1 MSALDWPES
10 LDDAKG
16 RALAYLNEDPFP
28 HIPRALLSKEHIVAY
43 AAKAGMIFP
52 ANGLHGEGRQWE
64 KSDAL
69 KTASY
74 ETRPGYRVISY
85 DLKGELISKELTSGE
100 HGVIVLPANSITF
113 VSTEDE
119 FFLPNYIAMRFNLRI
134 KHVHRGL
141 LLGTGPLVDPGYD
154 RRILIPLHNL
164 TDSAYHI
171 STDEG
176 LIWVEFTKTSALY
189 THEPASKPPRKLA
202 QEYELP
208 KTTKKDIEEH
218 LFKANSGFPIRSSIP
233 KAVMDAQRS
242 ARLAEKRSRNLQ
254 AIGVVA
260 LISLAIGLVSVFV
273 SVLSLVSTTTT
284 QLRSIEN
291 RLGHLEEPKNK
302 Q

>member
-1 MSALDWPES
+1 MSAPNWPANRYK
-10 LDDAKG
+10 AKE
-16 RALAYLNEDPFP
+16 RALIYVNTDPFP

-43 AAKAGMIFP
+43 AAKTGMIFP
-52 ANGLHGEGRQWE
+52 ADSLRGGKGWATSE
-64 KSDAL
+64 AL

-74 ETRPGYRVISY
+74 ETRPGHRVISY
-85 DLKGELISKELTSGE
+85 SVKGELISEDLTPGK
-100 HGVIVLPANSITF
+100 HGVIALPANSITF

-189 THEPASKPPRKLA
+189 KDEIALQPERELEQPH
-202 QEYELP
+202 ELP

-233 KAVMDAQRS
+233 KAIMEAQRS
-242 ARLAEKRSRNLQ
+242 ARVAEKRSKMLQ
-254 AIGVVA
+254 TIGVVA

-273 SVLSLVSTTTT
+273 SILSLISATDA
-284 QLRSIEN
+284 QLRTVEN
-291 RLGHLEEPKNK
+291 RLNQLDGGGNS